1 MLKYNFKLR
10 FDVASMHDMVL
21 YIISTNPKIDIS
33 YTFQNL
39 TIHLPSFKIYEN
51 GLVVLF
57 VRRIYDSA
65 SVRNSVDSM
74 EWWRMRLL
82 KPALQGVVRGSPL
95 QC

>member
-1 MLKYNFKLR
+1 
-10 FDVASMHDMVL
+10 L
-21 YIISTNPKIDIS
+21 YLAKSFQAF
-33 YTFQNL
+33 TFQV
-39 TIHLPSFKIYEN
+39 SKIYEN

-82 KPALQGVVRGSPL
+82 KQAHQGVVRGFVL
-95 QC
+95 QY